1 MFRRRFVVFG
11 VIVLTIFLAL
21 PGFGA
26 TQADPKVQESLAAKI
41 DALLVPV
48 YKVGEPGAAL
58 LVVKDGQVLVR
69 KAYGTADLELGV
81 GLEPDMVF
89 RIGSMTK
96 QFTAVAI
103 LMLMEQGKLSLN
115 DPITK
120 FLPDYPTQGRTIT
133 VEHLLTHT
141 SGIKNYTEL
150 PEWLPLMRKD
160 MPLTELIALFKDKP
174 LDFEPGERWR
184 YSNSGYVLLGA
195 IIEKAAGMSYEAF
208 LQQAIFSPLGLKH
221 TYYGSASRIIPRR
234 IPGYGPGSDNTFLNA
249 EYISMTQPY
258 AAGSLL
264 TNVDDLA
271 VWNDA
276 LLSGRLI
283 KRETLDKAWTPYKFK
298 DGASAGYGY
307 GWAIGEYEGHRMI
320 IHGGGINGFLSDGIL
335 FPEDR
340 LFVTLLTNS
349 AIIARMPYKFSF
361 PIAALALGKPFEPKV
376 VSVPKKALAPLAGVY
391 VNARKEE
398 FFVRVD
404 GARVQISGPEIA
416 WTVVL
421 PLSPDVFFV
430 DDGMMVRVEFKR
442 DAKGRPIEV
451 AFCPSYGPMVRFM
464 RTNKPLP
471 SERISVSIDS
481 QVFDQYVGEY
491 ELALGIVIK
500 TFRDG
505 ARFMIQAPGQ
515 PALEIFAESK
525 TKFFLKAVDA
535 QAEFVRDAA
544 GKVTGMVFTQD
555 GRQMKAKKIEKK
567 GE

>member
-1 MFRRRFVVFG
+1 MFRRNFTVFG
-11 VIVLTIFLAL
+11 VIVLALFLAL

-26 TQADPKVQESLAAKI
+26 KQADPKVQESLAAKI
-41 DALLVPV
+41 DALLAPV
-48 YKVGEPGAAL
+48 YKIGEPGAAL

-103 LMLMEQGKLSLN
+103 LMLMEQEKLGLN

-141 SGIKNYTEL
+141 SGIKDYTSL
-150 PEWLPLMRKD
+150 PEWLPLWRKD
-160 MPLTELIALFKDKP
+160 MSLTELIALFKDKP
-174 LDFEPGERWR
+174 MDFEPGERWR
-184 YSNSGYVLLGA
+184 YCNSGYVLLGA
-195 IIEKAAGMSYEAF
+195 IIEKASGMSYEAF

-221 TYYGSASRIIPRR
+221 TYYGSASRIIPLR

-249 EYISMTQPY
+249 EYLSMTQPY

-283 KRETLDKAWTPYKFK
+283 KRETLEKAWTPYKFK
-298 DGASAGYGY
+298 DGTSAGYGY
-307 GWAIGEYEGHRMI
+307 GWAIGKYEGHRMI
-320 IHGGGINGFLSDGIL
+320 IHGGGINGFLSAGIL

-349 AIIARMPYKFSF
+349 AIVARMPYKFSL

-376 VSVPKKALAPLAGVY
+376 VSVPEKALAPLAGVY
-391 VNARKEE
+391 VNAWKEE

-404 GARVQISGPEIA
+404 GARVQISGPKIA

-442 DAKGRPIEV
+442 NAKGRPIEV
-451 AFCPSYGPMVRFM
+451 AFCPSYGPVVRFV

-471 SERISVSIDS
+471 RERISISIDP

-491 ELALGIVIK
+491 ELALGITIK

-515 PALEIFAESK
+515 PELEIFAESK

-544 GKVTGMVFTQD
+544 GKVTGMVFIQD
-555 GRQMKAKKIEKK
+555 GRQMKAKKIEK
-567 GE
+567 E

>member
-1 MFRRRFVVFG
+1 MFRRHFTVFG
-11 VIVLTIFLAL
+11 VIVLALFLAL

-26 TQADPKVQESLAAKI
+26 KQADPKVQESLAAKI
-41 DALLVPV
+41 DALLAPV
-48 YKVGEPGAAL
+48 YKIGEPGAAL

-103 LMLMEQGKLSLN
+103 LMLMEQEKLGLN

-141 SGIKNYTEL
+141 SGIKDYTSL
-150 PEWLPLMRKD
+150 PEWLPLWRKD
-160 MPLTELIALFKDKP
+160 MSLTELIALFKDKP
-174 LDFEPGERWR
+174 MDFEPGERWR
-184 YSNSGYVLLGA
+184 YCNSGYVLLGA
-195 IIEKAAGMSYEAF
+195 IIEKASGMSYEAF

-221 TYYGSASRIIPRR
+221 TYYGSASRIIPLR

-249 EYISMTQPY
+249 EYLSMTQPY

-283 KRETLDKAWTPYKFK
+283 KRETLEKAWTPYKFK
-298 DGASAGYGY
+298 DGTSAGYGY

-320 IHGGGINGFLSDGIL
+320 IHGGGINGFLSAGIL

-349 AIIARMPYKFSF
+349 AIVARMPYKFSL

-376 VSVPKKALAPLAGVY
+376 VSVPEKALAPLAGVY
-391 VNARKEE
+391 VNAWKEE

-404 GARVQISGPEIA
+404 GARVQISGPKIA

-442 DAKGRPIEV
+442 NAKGRPIEV
-451 AFCPSYGPMVRFM
+451 AFCPSYGPVVRFV

-471 SERISVSIDS
+471 RERISISIDP

-491 ELALGIVIK
+491 ELALGITIK

-515 PALEIFAESK
+515 PELEIFAESK

-544 GKVTGMVFTQD
+544 GKVTGMVFIQD
-555 GRQMKAKKIEKK
+555 GRQMKAKKIEK
-567 GE
+567 E

>member
-1 MFRRRFVVFG
+1 
-11 VIVLTIFLAL
+11 
-21 PGFGA
+21 
-26 TQADPKVQESLAAKI
+26 
-41 DALLVPV
+41 
-48 YKVGEPGAAL
+48 
-58 LVVKDGQVLVR
+58 VKDGQVLVR

-103 LMLMEQGKLSLN
+103 LMLMEQEKLGLN

-141 SGIKNYTEL
+141 SGIKDYTSL
-150 PEWLPLMRKD
+150 PEWLPLWRKD
-160 MPLTELIALFKDKP
+160 MSLTELIALFKDKP
-174 LDFEPGERWR
+174 MDFEPGERWR
-184 YSNSGYVLLGA
+184 YCNSGYVLLGA
-195 IIEKAAGMSYEAF
+195 IIEKASGMSYEAF

-221 TYYGSASRIIPRR
+221 TYYGSASRIILLR

-249 EYISMTQPY
+249 EYLSMTQPY

-283 KRETLDKAWTPYKFK
+283 KRETLEKAWTPYKFK
-298 DGASAGYGY
+298 DGTSAGYGY

-349 AIIARMPYKFSF
+349 AIVARMPYKFSL

-376 VSVPKKALAPLAGVY
+376 VSVPEKALAPLAGVY
-391 VNARKEE
+391 VNAWKEE

-404 GARVQISGPEIA
+404 GARVQIYGPKIA

-430 DDGMMVRVEFKR
+430 DDGLMVRIEFKR
-442 DAKGRPIEV
+442 RGRGHRSHISSAQRHVHEKDRNFLFV
-451 AFCPSYGPMVRFM
+451 LA
-464 RTNKPLP
+464 TNL
-471 SERISVSIDS
+471 SQFSSIS
-481 QVFDQYVGEY
+481 
-491 ELALGIVIK
+491 
-500 TFRDG
+500 TH
-505 ARFMIQAPGQ
+505 
-515 PALEIFAESK
+515 
-525 TKFFLKAVDA
+525 
-535 QAEFVRDAA
+535 
-544 GKVTGMVFTQD
+544 
-555 GRQMKAKKIEKK
+555 
-567 GE
+567 